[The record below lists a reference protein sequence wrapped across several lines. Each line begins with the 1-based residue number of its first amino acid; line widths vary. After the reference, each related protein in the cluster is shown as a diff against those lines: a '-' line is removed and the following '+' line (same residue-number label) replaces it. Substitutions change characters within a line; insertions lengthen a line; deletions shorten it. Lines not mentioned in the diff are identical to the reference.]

1 MQKYLSKSEYTNNNI
16 DCYCIN
22 CELNRIFEY
31 TNCEVREDTGVIRMN
46 TFDEQSVQNMFP
58 CIGTGIVLILDDV
71 LAEKKRPRR
80 KKLLKNLLLILLEN
94 LNKRGF
100 SE

>member
-1 MQKYLSKSEYTNNNI
+1 M
-16 DCYCIN
+16 
-22 CELNRIFEY
+22 FEY
-31 TNCEVREDTGVIRMN
+31 TNCEVREDTGIIRMN
-46 TFDEQSVQNMFP
+46 IFDVQSVQNMFP
-58 CIGTGIVLILDDV
+58 CIRTGIELILDDV

>member
-22 CELNRIFEY
+22 CELNRILEY

-58 CIGTGIVLILDDV
+58 CIGTGIELILDDV

>member
-31 TNCEVREDTGVIRMN
+31 TNCEVREDTDVIRMN

-58 CIGTGIVLILDDV
+58 CIGTGIELILDDV

>member
-1 MQKYLSKSEYTNNNI
+1 MADHRAAILF
-16 DCYCIN
+16 N

-58 CIGTGIVLILDDV
+58 CIGTGIELILDDV

>member
-58 CIGTGIVLILDDV
+58 CIGTGIELILDDV

>member
-46 TFDEQSVQNMFP
+46 TFDEQ
-58 CIGTGIVLILDDV
+58 
-71 LAEKKRPRR
+71 
-80 KKLLKNLLLILLEN
+80 
-94 LNKRGF
+94 
-100 SE
+100 

>member
-58 CIGTGIVLILDDV
+58 CIGTGIELILDDV
-71 LAEKKRPRR
+71 LAEKKRPR
-80 KKLLKNLLLILLEN
+80 
-94 LNKRGF
+94 
-100 SE
+100 S

>member
-58 CIGTGIVLILDDV
+58 CIGTGNELILDDV